1 MNLDIEKL
9 KYDLAMQCALV
20 EVIKLNQ
27 DHNDLD
33 IRSTMLEHFESNYL
47 EFSMMDKDHFE
58 NLLQAMS
65 DTKKFSLNPMES
77 LFMSKR

>member
-9 KYDLAMQCALV
+9 KYDLALQCALV

-27 DHNDLD
+27 DHTDLD

-47 EFSMMDKDHFE
+47 EFSMMDKNYFE

-65 DTKKFSLNPMES
+65 DSKKSGSNHMDS
-77 LFMSKR
+77 LFTSKR